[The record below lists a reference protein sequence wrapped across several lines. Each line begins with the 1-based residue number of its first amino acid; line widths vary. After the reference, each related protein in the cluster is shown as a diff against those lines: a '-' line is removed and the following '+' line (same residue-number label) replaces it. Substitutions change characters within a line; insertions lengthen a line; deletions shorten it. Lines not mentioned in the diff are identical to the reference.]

1 MEGKYEKYL
10 AAVLLNYHNDHTVHL
25 LLLTEYSH
33 QQLLAAQH
41 VPDKRVVI
49 LQPPVT
55 SLN

>member
-33 QQLLAAQH
+33 QQLLATQH
-41 VPDKRVVI
+41 IPDKRIVI